1 MWFVSSAITCRYSQ
15 GEENMIKVTFTRKAK
30 PCFAIY
36 FKTIQDAKAFTEFER
51 ELIENIKKKEG

>member
-1 MWFVSSAITCRYSQ
+1 
-15 GEENMIKVTFTRKAK
+15 MIKVTFTRKAK